1 MTTMSYSCP
10 ESKSREWR
18 KGVLDFHTHKRL
30 IWRPEIQAGFFRSV
44 QKLDKMKELVKDS
57 SSDWFCPWQP
67 RSSPDQA
74 GGAAWYLR
82 QQEGIAVPPHLQD
95 RQALKT
101 HRILKILQ
109 FLRAQASA
117 CIFLNWTVYS
127 FQTQSEFSRG
137 FPLYYV
143 ANEQNSISD
152 KGTAD
157 KPGSVSNFVPEFLP
171 VHQSDSVAI
180 Q

>member
-1 MTTMSYSCP
+1 MGS
-10 ESKSREWR
+10 
-18 KGVLDFHTHKRL
+18 
-30 IWRPEIQAGFFRSV
+30 FRSV
-44 QKLDKMKELVKDS
+44 QKLDKVKELVKDS
-57 SSDWFCPWQP
+57 SSDWFCHLQL
-67 RSSPDQA
+67 RSTHPAQA

-82 QQEGIAVPPHLQD
+82 QQGGIALPPHVQD
-95 RQALKT
+95 GQALKT

-143 ANEQNSISD
+143 TNEQNSITD

-157 KPGSVSNFVPEFLP
+157 KPGSVSNFVPEFLS
-171 VHQSDSVAI
+171 VHQSDPVALK
-180 Q
+180 